1 MVSAVRV
8 ISIPL
13 DLLRWNGNVL
23 SILSALCVDVSVD
36 VSDFGRIA
44 VRVIAAANGRM
55 IGHVPGRVEFL
66 VQELILR
73 RVVAKASMALAILRL
88 SRCRQWVKETT
99 QQEGS
104 EWNVHWT
111 TSSLG
116 NAKRRKIG
124 AGFSHWALSGSLKST

>member
-1 MVSAVRV
+1 MASAVGV

-23 SILSALCVDVSVD
+23 SILSAFCVDVAVD

-55 IGHVPGRVEFL
+55 IGHAPCRVEFL

-73 RVVAKASMALAILRL
+73 RVVAKGSMALPILSL
-88 SRCRQWVKETT
+88 SR
-99 QQEGS
+99 
-104 EWNVHWT
+104 
-111 TSSLG
+111 
-116 NAKRRKIG
+116 RR
-124 AGFSHWALSGSLKST
+124 

>member
-55 IGHVPGRVEFL
+55 IGHAPCRVEFL
-66 VQELILR
+66 VQQLILR
-73 RVVAKASMALAILRL
+73 RMMVKASMALPILSL
-88 SRCRQWVKETT
+88 SCRRQRAKETT
-99 QQEGS
+99 QQ
-104 EWNVHWT
+104 
-111 TSSLG
+111 
-116 NAKRRKIG
+116 
-124 AGFSHWALSGSLKST
+124 